1 MFKLKKDKTKMN
13 KKEKNIKDQELN
25 QEEKT
30 QQDNNTE
37 TKNNTEQENNEEQTV
52 TTEDSKQE
60 PKEETTE
67 SLGNKLLEIND
78 KYLRLYSEFENYR
91 KRTNKERLEMIENAS
106 ESLIKDILPIVDDFE
121 RALQTMEKEE
131 DEKVKNTKEG
141 MTLIYK
147 KLLSTLERKGLK
159 PINAKGEMFDENLHE
174 AVSQLP
180 AQNEEDK
187 GKVFDEVQKGYYLNN
202 KVIRY
207 SKVVV
212 SI

>member
-1 MFKLKKDKTKMN
+1 M
-13 KKEKNIKDQELN
+13 KKEDKDIKNQEIN

-37 TKNNTEQENNEEQTV
+37 AKGKVEQENSEEQT
-52 TTEDSKQE
+52 TEAEESKQDT
-60 PKEETTE
+60 KQETTE

-91 KRTNKERLEMIENAS
+91 KRTNKERLEIIENAS
-106 ESLIKDILPIVDDFE
+106 ESLIKDILPIIDDFE
-121 RALQTMEKEE
+121 RALQTMEKED
-131 DEKVKNTKEG
+131 DEKIKNTKEG
-141 MTLIYK
+141 LTLIYK
-147 KLLSTLERKGLK
+147 KLLSTLEYKGLK
-159 PINAKGEMFDENLHE
+159 PINAKGEVFDENLHE

>member
-1 MFKLKKDKTKMN
+1 MN
-13 KKEKNIKDQELN
+13 KKEKNIKDQKLN

-37 TKNNTEQENNEEQTV
+37 TKNNTEQENNEEQTA

-121 RALQTMEKEE
+121 RALQTMEKEKEE

>member
-1 MFKLKKDKTKMN
+1 MFKLKKDKIKM
-13 KKEKNIKDQELN
+13 KKEDKDIKNQEIN

-37 TKNNTEQENNEEQTV
+37 DKEKVEQENNEEQT
-52 TTEDSKQE
+52 TEAEESKQDT
-60 PKEETTE
+60 KQETTE

-91 KRTNKERLEMIENAS
+91 KRTNKERLDIIENAS
-106 ESLIKDILPIVDDFE
+106 EGLIKDILPIIDDFE
-121 RALQTMEKEE
+121 RALQTMEKED
-131 DEKVKNTKEG
+131 DEKIKNAKEG
-141 MTLIYK
+141 LTLIYK
-147 KLLSTLERKGLK
+147 KLLSTLEHKGLK

>member
-13 KKEKNIKDQELN
+13 KKEKNIKDQKLN

>member
-1 MFKLKKDKTKMN
+1 MFKLKKDKIKMD
-13 KKEKNIKDQELN
+13 KEEKNIKDQELN

-37 TKNNTEQENNEEQTV
+37 TKNNTEQENNEEQT
-52 TTEDSKQE
+52 TITEDSKQE

-159 PINAKGEMFDENLHE
+159 PINAKGEVFDENLHE

>member
-13 KKEKNIKDQELN
+13 KKEKNIKDQKLN

-37 TKNNTEQENNEEQTV
+37 TKNNTEQENNEEQTA

-180 AQNEEDK
+180 AQNKEDK

>member
-1 MFKLKKDKTKMN
+1 MFKLKKRKNKMETQ
-13 KKEKNIKDQELN
+13 EKNINEQEVN
-25 QEEKT
+25 KAENTQKEETTNTEEQAKQEESQDNTQNEEESEEKT
-30 QQDNNTE
+30 
-37 TKNNTEQENNEEQTV
+37 
-52 TTEDSKQE
+52 
-60 PKEETTE
+60 KEETTE

-78 KYLRLYSEFENYR
+78 KYLRLYSEFENFR
-91 KRTNKERLEMIENAS
+91 KRTNKERLDLIENAS
-106 ESLIKDILPIVDDFE
+106 ESLIKDILPIIDDFE
-121 RALQTMEKEE
+121 RALQTLEKEE
-131 DEKVKNTKEG
+131 DEKAQNTKEG

-147 KLLSTLERKGLK
+147 KLLSTLEHKGLK
-159 PINAKGEMFDENLHE
+159 PINAKGEVFDENLHE

>member
-1 MFKLKKDKTKMN
+1 MFKLKKDKIKMD
-13 KKEKNIKDQELN
+13 KEEKNIKDQKLN

-37 TKNNTEQENNEEQTV
+37 TKNNTEQENNEEQTA

>member
-1 MFKLKKDKTKMN
+1 MDKE
-13 KKEKNIKDQELN
+13 EKNIKDQELN

-37 TKNNTEQENNEEQTV
+37 TKNNTEQENNEEQT
-52 TTEDSKQE
+52 TITEDSKQE

-159 PINAKGEMFDENLHE
+159 PINAKGEVFDENLHE